1 MRDYRINVRFH
12 TDNETERRAAEYLKT
27 LDRSRNQ
34 FVVDAVIAYMDKSS
48 FLNSMR
54 EILREEL
61 KRMPV
66 SSSAGN
72 TEETTPEPQENVVRN
87 ILADLEMFG

>member
-12 TDNETERRAAEYLKT
+12 TDNEAERRAAEYLKT

-72 TEETTPEPQENVVRN
+72 TEETTPEPQDNVVRN

>member
-1 MRDYRINVRFH
+1 
-12 TDNETERRAAEYLKT
+12 
-27 LDRSRNQ
+27 
-34 FVVDAVIAYMDKSS
+34 
-48 FLNSMR
+48 MR

-66 SSSAGN
+66 SSGAGN
-72 TEETTPEPQENVVRN
+72 TEEATPEPQEDAVQN